1 MSALDFEDTIMLG
14 AESLR
19 PVKRGD
25 DLQVGSAWAK
35 PSPRKL
41 SPSER
46 LQRDRLE
53 RGAALGHAVA
63 LWTAIPIGLVVVVS
77 LIAGWL

>member
-1 MSALDFEDTIMLG
+1 MRNDYPTTVYLG

-19 PVKRGD
+19 PVRRGD
-25 DLQVGSAWAK
+25 DLQFGSAWAQ
-35 PSPRKL
+35 RKL

-63 LWTAIPIGLVVVVS
+63 KWFGLVTGVGLVIA

>member
-1 MSALDFEDTIMLG
+1 MRNDYPTTIHLG

-25 DLQVGSAWAK
+25 DLQIGSAWAT
-35 PSPRKL
+35 PSRRRMSL
-41 SPSER
+41 SER

-53 RGAALGHAVA
+53 RGEALGHAVA
-63 LWTAIPIGLVVVVS
+63 VWTAVPIGLVVVVS
-77 LIAGWL
+77 LVAGWL

>member
-25 DLQVGSAWAK
+25 DLQIGSAWAA
-35 PSPRKL
+35 PSRKM

-63 LWTAIPIGLVVVVS
+63 LWTAVPIGLVVVVS
-77 LIAGWL
+77 LVAGWL

>member
-1 MSALDFEDTIMLG
+1 MRNEYPTTIHLG

-25 DLQVGSAWAK
+25 DLQIGSAWAT
-35 PSPRKL
+35 PSRRRM

-53 RGAALGHAVA
+53 RGEALGHAVA
-63 LWTAIPIGLVVVVS
+63 VWTAVPIGLVVVVS
-77 LIAGWL
+77 LVAGWL

>member
-1 MSALDFEDTIMLG
+1 MSAIDFEDTIMLG

-25 DLQVGSAWAK
+25 DLQVGSAWAA
-35 PSPRKL
+35 PSRKL

-63 LWTAIPIGLVVVVS
+63 KWFGGVTGVGLIIA

>member
-1 MSALDFEDTIMLG
+1 MRNEYPTTIHLG

-25 DLQVGSAWAK
+25 DLQVGSAGAA
-35 PSPRKL
+35 PSRKL

-63 LWTAIPIGLVVVVS
+63 MWTAIPIGLVVVVS